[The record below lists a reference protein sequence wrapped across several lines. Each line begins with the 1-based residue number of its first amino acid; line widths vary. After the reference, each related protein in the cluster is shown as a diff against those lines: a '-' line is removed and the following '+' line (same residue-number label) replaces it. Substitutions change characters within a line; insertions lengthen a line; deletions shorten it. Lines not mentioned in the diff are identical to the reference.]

1 MALRFAEEL
10 LLLIL
15 NEDRGD
21 LAFVPEPH
29 LNLALAGAVLM
40 DLVLENRI
48 DTDLEKLVL
57 VDSTPVEDDLLD
69 PTLAD
74 IAQNAET
81 HNAEYYVRR
90 IAQNGEQI
98 RNLALARLLKTG
110 ILASAE
116 EGAIALAR
124 RVVRSRRYPIVEGK
138 AVQEVQLRIMRV
150 LFSDDIPDPRDI
162 VLICLAD
169 ACGIFEKI
177 LSKEELQEAS
187 ERINTVSRLDLIGRA
202 IAEAVRE
209 SAQALTA
216 PSAVVAPKQIP
227 MVKGLPIFG
236 SAREAAKDIRAFL
249 TKQYLELGPVFEIR
263 ILNQKILVLAGP
275 EANQFVNRKGRF
287 FFRSYEPYRGL
298 SDGLD
303 ASRMILNMD
312 GPEHVRYRQAFAPAF
327 SRARLQNHLDIASD
341 IARGQVR
348 AWPLDQP
355 IRPLH
360 ALQHIIA
367 DQMGTILSG
376 TPASTYLE
384 DLVFLL
390 ETLLKTTLSQLP
402 MFLFRRRFRK
412 ARQRLKEL
420 AQETLKAHE
429 PGGPRC
435 DAGDLVNDII
445 DLHRSDPQFL
455 PETDLMAVVLAPYL
469 VGIETVATTCAFTLY
484 ASLKHPD
491 LLARMTAEA
500 DALFAAGE
508 HPTAESLRQLDVTHR
523 VVLESLRMYPAAPTV
538 FRTVSNSFD
547 FAGYHIPAGRMLFV
561 ATTVTHRLPEYF
573 PDPDRFDIDRYSPE
587 RAEHRQPNAYVP
599 FGVGTHRCLGA
610 SFAEMQTLLT
620 LAAILRE
627 AELVL
632 DPPGYE
638 LKMTNVPTPRPA
650 KSFKFKVARRR

>member
-40 DLVLENRI
+40 DLALENRI
-48 DTDLEKLVL
+48 DTDLEKLIL

-74 IAQNAET
+74 IAQTAGT
-81 HNAEYYVRR
+81 HNAQYYVRR
-90 IAQNGEQI
+90 IAQTGEQI

-124 RVVRSRRYPIVEGK
+124 GVARSRRYPIVEGK
-138 AVQEVQLRIMRV
+138 AEQEVQLRIMRV

-169 ACGIFEKI
+169 ACGMFEKI

-216 PSAVVAPKQIP
+216 PGAVVAPKQIP
-227 MVKGLPIFG
+227 IVKGLPIFG
-236 SAREAAKDIRAFL
+236 SALDAAKDIRSFL
-249 TKQYLELGPVFEIR
+249 HQQYLELGPVFEIR
-263 ILNQKILVLAGP
+263 LLRRKMLVLAGP

-287 FFRSYEPYRGL
+287 FLRSYESWRGL
-298 SDGLD
+298 ADGLE
-303 ASRMILNMD
+303 ASRVMLYMD
-312 GPEHVRYRQAFAPAF
+312 GPEHVRHRQAFAPAF
-327 SRARLQNHLDIASD
+327 SRARFQNHLDIASD
-341 IARGQVR
+341 IARGHAK
-348 AWPLDQP
+348 AWPLNQP
-355 IRPLH
+355 IQPLL
-360 ALQHIIA
+360 AVQRIIA

-376 TPASTYLE
+376 ASAGDYLE
-384 DLVFLL
+384 DLAFFL
-390 ETLLKTTLSQLP
+390 ETLLKTKISKQLP
-402 MFLFRRRFRK
+402 AFLFRRKFKK
-412 ARQRLKEL
+412 AHERLKEL
-420 AQETLKAHE
+420 AQKTLKAHE
-429 PGGPRC
+429 PGGPHC
-435 DAGDLVNDII
+435 DATDLVNDVI
-445 DLHRSDPQFL
+445 DLHRSDPQFM
-455 PETDLMAVVLAPYL
+455 PETDMTAMVLAPYL
-469 VGIETVATTCAFTLY
+469 VGIETVGTTCTFTLY
-484 ASLKHPD
+484 AILKHPD
-491 LLARMTAEA
+491 LMARMTAEA
-500 DALFAAGE
+500 DALFAEGP
-508 HPTAESLRQLDVTHR
+508 PTVERLRQLDVTHR
-523 VVLESLRMYPAAPTV
+523 MVLESLRMYPAAPV
-538 FRTVSNSFD
+538 VSRTVSNSFE
-547 FAGYHIPAGRMLFV
+547 FAGYHIPAGRSLFV
-561 ATTVTHRLPEYF
+561 ASAVTHRLPECF
-573 PDPDRFDIDRYSPE
+573 PDPDRFDIDRYLPD

-610 SFAEMQTLLT
+610 GFAEAQTLLT
-620 LAAILRE
+620 LATILHE

-650 KSFKFKVARRR
+650 KNFKFKVARRR